1 MRIELRPAE
10 HYVEFLLEH
19 FVDSRLHEHG
29 ALMRLAQIKAHH
41 RVKPSL
47 EQAVPPDNP
56 QGTVEPIGGQLGSLV
71 GLKAHELP
79 DGEVFEHAAR
89 SRGADSDT
97 LREVARVGLLAVICE
112 QEERVQVRV
121 HRSR

>member
-1 MRIELRPAE
+1 MRIELRPVE

-19 FVDSRLHEHG
+19 LVDGRLHEHG

-41 RVKPSL
+41 RVKPDL

-56 QGTVEPIGGQLGSLV
+56 QGMVEPIGSQLGSPV
-71 GLKAHELP
+71 WLKAHELP
-79 DGEVFEHAAR
+79 DGQVFEHAAR
-89 SRGADSDT
+89 SRSADSDT
-97 LREVARVGLLAVICE
+97 LREVARVGLLAMIGE
-112 QEERVQVRV
+112 QEERVQVRI